1 MLTGNVF
8 HLQQLKRGRD
18 AWNSWKATNLIRPD
32 LKGFNLDGMDL
43 SGYHLDQSDFTGAS
57 MVDCNLNEAWLC
69 WCTFFGTQLNNT
81 TILSPNR
88 ESYLGDRRLL
98 GVNLRWST
106 FANANLQNVLMHGAT
121 LEGVRFHQCDLRGTD
136 LSECEV
142 FGISAWGNKI
152 DSSTKVDNLII
163 TGWDEPLI
171 TVRNLE
177 LAQFIYM
184 LINYNNIRSAIDT
197 LTTKVVLILGSF
209 SKDDKAVLDSIQS
222 ELSELDY
229 IPLMYDFEVPKYR
242 NHTETVSTLAHLSKF
257 IIADL
262 TNPRSIPH
270 ELATLVPL
278 LKSVP
283 VIPIIRDN
291 QKPYGMFEDF
301 KHSKNV
307 APIINYNAT
316 STTKSL
322 VQAIG
327 KSARA
332 KIDELHED

>member
-1 MLTGNVF
+1 MGNHN
-8 HLQQLKRGRD
+8 HLEILKLGKDVWNEWRD
-18 AWNSWKATNLIRPD
+18 INPVHPD
-32 LKGFNLDGMDL
+32 FSGLNLDGMDL
-43 SGYHLDQSDFTGAS
+43 SGYHLDQSNFNDAS
-57 MVDCNLNEAWLC
+57 MVGCNLNEAWLC
-69 WCTFFGTQLNNT
+69 WCTFFNTQMKNA

-106 FANANLQNVLMHGAT
+106 FANANLQNVSMHGAT
-121 LEGVRFHQCDLRGTD
+121 LEGVRFHECDLRGAD

-142 FGISAWGNKI
+142 FGLSAWRNSI

-163 TGWDEPLI
+163 TAWDEPLI

-184 LINYNNIRSAIDT
+184 LINYSNIRSAIDT
-197 LTTKVVLILGSF
+197 LTTKVILILGSF
-209 SKDDKAVLDSIQS
+209 SKDDKAVLDNMQL
-222 ELSELDY
+222 ELSKLDY
-229 IPLMYDFEVPKYR
+229 IPLMYDFEAPVYR

-278 LKSVP
+278 LRSVP

-291 QKPYGMFEDF
+291 QKPYGMFDDF

-307 APIINYNAT
+307 APIINYDAT
-316 STTKSL
+316 FTAKAL
-322 VQAIG
+322 IDAIE
-327 KSARA
+327 KSASA